1 MRRIKTVGIT
11 IPCVAGP
18 YTSVSCTLTLTKSS
32 LRKSPLPKD
41 GEYTR
46 QGSEDDRFV
55 DYFSATQSIVT
66 STGQNDS
73 GMFETNLRDE
83 RFLPFEGAGA
93 ESTWK
98 LEMPADFRQ
107 FDYST
112 ISDVILHMRYT
123 AREGGALVRTAA
135 VNSLKTMVAEVGT
148 SGLGLL
154 FSLRHDFP
162 TEWAAFVNS
171 TTNAPFTATLRK
183 DYFPYFTQGKS
194 ITIAGLDLYGQD
206 VTKHHA
212 VGDPAAATNAL
223 SGQAA
228 QFTLIAEPDEPG
240 PTQVLTRT
248 ASTQV
253 FLIVRYHL
261 DG

>member
-1 MRRIKTVGIT
+1 MLQAPT
-11 IPCVAGP
+11 P
-18 YTSVSCTLTLTKSS
+18 SVSCTLTLQKRSHPQDT
-32 LRKSPLPKD
+32 LRKE
-41 GEYTR
+41 GEYAR
-46 QGSEDDRFV
+46 PGSEEDRFV
-55 DYFSATQSIVT
+55 DYFGATQSIVT
-66 STGQNDS
+66 GTGQDEA
-73 GMFETNLRDE
+73 GMLETDLRDE
-83 RFLPFEGAGA
+83 RFLPFEGARR

-171 TTNAPFTATLRK
+171 TTNAPLRHAS
-183 DYFPYFTQGKS
+183 QGLLS
-194 ITIAGLDLYGQD
+194 LFHAGKVDHD
-206 VTKHHA
+206 RR
-212 VGDPAAATNAL
+212 P
-223 SGQAA
+223 
-228 QFTLIAEPDEPG
+228 
-240 PTQVLTRT
+240 
-248 ASTQV
+248 
-253 FLIVRYHL
+253 
-261 DG
+261 